1 MNPNYARKNPEWFEE
16 VKEKSKSVW
25 DLEYGDM
32 CFKLLETGTVIRE
45 QFRDQNMQRDQGN
58 VFLILKEAE
67 RERDVR
73 KAKAAILKHHH
84 EHSGFVPN
92 WDDISQT
99 KWQVKYIR
107 YYNNLDY
114 FSESWYQMYGF
125 VSFASA
131 NEAKKSIEDCR
142 SHWLTVFGAKEI
154 K

>member
-73 KAKAAILKHHH
+73 KAKAAILKQ
-84 EHSGFVPN
+84 
-92 WDDISQT
+92 D
-99 KWQVKYIR
+99 R
-107 YYNNLDY
+107 
-114 FSESWYQMYGF
+114 
-125 VSFASA
+125 
-131 NEAKKSIEDCR
+131 KS
-142 SHWLTVFGAKEI
+142 VV
-154 K
+154 